1 MDAAVSSQLDSIPR
15 IRGFLFIQIVLDNC
29 TISIQKRN
37 KFLMNKKILIGSR
50 GSKLALLY
58 AQKAKDAIIQNT
70 GLSDDDIIIKPIST
84 KGDQVKDQRLSE
96 FGGKGLFSSNIE
108 KELQDKNIDIAVH
121 ALKDLPAIETD
132 GLITDIFLERNDP
145 KEILISKDKKKLKEL
160 EEKSVV
166 GTSSYRREF
175 QIKRLRSDINCKLI
189 RGNVDTRIKKL
200 KEGQYDAIIL
210 SSAGIKYLKLEEEI
224 SEIFP
229 TGEIIPSAGQGIIAL
244 QCREDDQEIIS
255 LLKKINHEETYKRAH
270 AERNILKVLEG
281 DCETAIGV
289 HSIIDGNNIIVE
301 AELFSLDGSK
311 RFYEKKIVKIDKFR
325 EVGNEIGEILKTKSN
340 NSYKR

>member
-1 MDAAVSSQLDSIPR
+1 MI
-15 IRGFLFIQIVLDNC
+15 
-29 TISIQKRN
+29 
-37 KFLMNKKILIGSR
+37 KKIIIGSR

-58 AQKAKDAIIQNT
+58 AQKAKDVIINNLN
-70 GLSDDDIIIKPIST
+70 LSDEDIVIKSITT
-84 KGDQVKDQRLSE
+84 KGDQFKDTRLSE

-108 KELQDKNIDIAVH
+108 KELQDKSIDIAVH

-132 GLITDIFLERNDP
+132 GLITDAFLERNDP

-160 EEKSVV
+160 DNKSIV

-175 QIKRLRSDINCKLI
+175 QIKKIRPDINCKLI

-200 KEGQYDAIIL
+200 KEGLYDAIIL
-210 SSAGIKYLKLEEEI
+210 SHAGIKYLKFENEI
-224 SEIFP
+224 TEIFKIE
-229 TGEIIPSAGQGIIAL
+229 EIIPSVGQGIIAL
-244 QCREDDQEIIS
+244 QCREDDKETIS
-255 LLKKINHEETYKRAH
+255 LLKRINHEETYKRAH

-281 DCETAIGV
+281 DCETAIGA
-289 HSIIDGNNIIVE
+289 HSIIDGENIIVE

-311 RFYEKKIVKIDKFR
+311 RFYEKKIEKIDKYI
-325 EVGNEIGEILKTKSN
+325 EIGKEIGEILKTKSN